1 MPWGKRWCS
10 DELVIRIDLIFP
22 EGEKREGVCKMVPR
36 KKKVCERDF
45 VFGLISFGA
54 LSMGGGEAVSST
66 FLKTALGVCD
76 VYMFTSCP
84 ERMSI

>member
-1 MPWGKRWCS
+1 M
-10 DELVIRIDLIFP
+10 
-22 EGEKREGVCKMVPR
+22 
-36 KKKVCERDF
+36 CERDF